1 LLATAAR
8 LKVIGWLIIVGFI
21 GFVNVKTKPTVL
33 LVRFSLSVGYGN
45 FSAVVCMAK
54 VNVHLTPLKNAP
66 HRSAGQVGE
75 D

>member
-33 LVRFSLSVGYGN
+33 LIVICFSIRDSN
-45 FSAVVCMAK
+45 FSAVVWMAK